1 MLASKAALAILRK
14 YLAWTC
20 WIALDYLRAGSAVAE
35 GKSCSSQRRS
45 QYNLCIDQRM
55 VAVVCLF
62 LSSFSSADNRLD
74 ALVNGT
80 DVTPPISGL
89 QITVIEDGE
98 VSSRFAMGLV
108 GDRNGRPTR
117 LNHNHKMRVA
127 SISKL
132 VVAIGVMRLAEQEK
146 VDLDADVSRY
156 LGWTL
161 RNPNHPAQII
171 TLRQLLS
178 HTSSIRDAGKYFIAA
193 GKGELR
199 DFFDPDSTLWSNG
212 AHWASKAEA
221 PGVYFEYA
229 NLNFGVI
236 AEVVER
242 VSARRFDQFMREEV
256 LRPLGLAADFNACE
270 VPRDELG
277 GALSKRFEGYKWQPE
292 RSWATQVDGAQRVCF
307 YGDAMLDD
315 PALFL
320 ASYELGSNA
329 TLFSPQGGLR
339 ASADDLATIM
349 QLLMNKGSLNGKQLL
364 TPTSVD
370 AMLKP
375 VWQLSSSSDN
385 GLSAGEAQPGGDS
398 DGLMTSYGL
407 SVHRIDMRAWGYE
420 KGPRYLVGHLGQAY
434 GVLSH
439 ALFDPFSGDGI
450 VTIVGGTGDKPDAN
464 AGHSPLYR
472 LEEELLHWWI
482 NHRENN
488 GMQAYADGE
497 SLLISKMVLAW

>member
-1 MLASKAALAILRK
+1 MLADILLRLSLRK
-14 YLAWTC
+14 YRVRGFL
-20 WIALDYLRAGSAVAE
+20 ISLNHLRAGTAVTEVAR
-35 GKSCSSQRRS
+35 CSSQRRS
-45 QYNLCIDQRM
+45 QSNLRIAHCL
-55 VAVVCLF
+55 AAAVCLF
-62 LSSFSSADNRLD
+62 LSPPSPADDRLD

-80 DVTPPISGL
+80 DVTPPMSGL
-89 QITVIEDGE
+89 QIAVIEDGE
-98 VSSRFAMGLV
+98 VSQRFAMGLV
-108 GDRNGRPTR
+108 GDRNGHPTR
-117 LNHNHKMRVA
+117 LNHNHKIRVA

-132 VVAIGVMRLAEQEK
+132 VVAIGVMRLIEQEK
-146 VDLDADVSRY
+146 VDLDADVSGY
-156 LGWTL
+156 LGWPL

-212 AHWASKAEA
+212 AHWAPAAEA

-236 AEVVER
+236 AEVIER

-277 GALSKRFEGYKWQPE
+277 GALSKRFEGYKWHPE
-292 RSWATQVDGAQRVCF
+292 RSWASQVDGAQRVCF

-315 PALFL
+315 PAAFL
-320 ASYELGSNA
+320 AGYGLGSNA

-339 ASADDLATIM
+339 ASADDLATIT
-349 QLLMNKGSLNGKQLL
+349 QLLINKGFLNGKQVL

-370 AMLKP
+370 AMLKS
-375 VWQLSSSSDN
+375 VWKLSYSLDN
-385 GLSAGEAQPGGDS
+385 GLSAGEAEPGGDA

-407 SVHRIDMRAWGYE
+407 SVHRIDMRAWGFE
-420 KGPRYLVGHLGQAY
+420 KGPRYLAGHLGQAY

-439 ALFDPFSGDGI
+439 ALFDPVSGDGI
-450 VTIVGGTGDKPDAN
+450 VTIVGGTGDNPDAN

-472 LEEELLHWWI
+472 LEEKLLHWWI
-482 NHRENN
+482 NHRDGNDKE
-488 GMQAYADGE
+488 AYADG
-497 SLLISKMVLAW
+497 VNTDN

>member
-1 MLASKAALAILRK
+1 MLASTAARAILRN
-14 YLAWTC
+14 YLAWSC
-20 WIALDYLRAGSAVAE
+20 WIAQDYLTAGCAVTDGE
-35 GKSCSSQRRS
+35 LCSSQRRS
-45 QYNLCIDQRM
+45 QSHLRIVQCM

-62 LSSFSSADNRLD
+62 LSSFSAADNRLD

-146 VDLDADVSRY
+146 VDLDADASEY

-212 AHWASKAEA
+212 AHWASEAEA

-236 AEVVER
+236 AEVIER

-307 YGDAMLDD
+307 YGDAVLDD
-315 PALFL
+315 PAAFL
-320 ASYELGSNA
+320 AGYELGSNA

-339 ASADDLATIM
+339 ASTDDLATIM
-349 QLLMNKGSLNGKQLL
+349 QLLINKGSLNGKQLL

-370 AMLKP
+370 AMLKS
-375 VWQLSSSSDN
+375 VWKLSSSSDN
-385 GLSAGEAQPGGDS
+385 GLSAGEAEPGGDA

-407 SVHRIDMRAWGYE
+407 SVHRIDMRAWGFE
-420 KGPRYLVGHLGQAY
+420 KGPRNLVGHLGQAY

-439 ALFDPFSGDGI
+439 ALFDPVSGDGI
-450 VTIVGGTGDKPDAN
+450 VTIAGGTGDKPDTN

-472 LEEELLHWWI
+472 LEEELLQWWI
-482 NHRENN
+482 NHRASN
-488 GMQAYADGE
+488 GREAYADG
-497 SLLISKMVLAW
+497 VNVDN

>member
-1 MLASKAALAILRK
+1 M
-14 YLAWTC
+14 
-20 WIALDYLRAGSAVAE
+20 IALDRLRAGSAMTE
-35 GKSCSSQRRS
+35 CEPRSSQRRLPS
-45 QYNLCIDQRM
+45 NLRIVQCM

-62 LSSFSSADNRLD
+62 LSSLSAADDRLH
-74 ALVNGT
+74 ALVSGT
-80 DVTPPISGL
+80 DVTPPVSGL
-89 QITVIEDGE
+89 QITVIENGE
-98 VSSRFAMGLV
+98 VSRRFAMGLV
-108 GDRNGRPTR
+108 GDPDGRPTR
-117 LNHNHKMRVA
+117 LNQNHKIRVA

-146 VDLDADVSRY
+146 VDLDADASEY
-156 LGWTL
+156 LGWAL

-212 AHWASKAEA
+212 AHWAPEAEA

-236 AEVVER
+236 AEVIER

-256 LRPLGLAADFNACE
+256 LRPLGLTADFSACE
-270 VPRDELG
+270 VPRAELG
-277 GALSKRFEGYKWQPE
+277 GALSKRFEGYKWHPE
-292 RSWATQVDGAQRVCF
+292 RSWVTQVDGAHRVCF

-315 PALFL
+315 PAVFL
-320 ASYELGSNA
+320 AGYQLGSNA

-349 QLLMNKGSLNGKQLL
+349 QLLINKGSLNGKQLL

-370 AMLKP
+370 GMLKP

-407 SVHRIDMRAWGYE
+407 SVHRVDMRAWGFQ

-439 ALFDPFSGDGI
+439 ALFDPVSGDGI

-472 LEEELLHWWI
+472 LEESLLHWWI
-482 NHRENN
+482 NHRES
-488 GMQAYADGE
+488 GGKEVTQPKIMALPVDKPFLQPP
-497 SLLISKMVLAW
+497 KT

>member
-1 MLASKAALAILRK
+1 M
-14 YLAWTC
+14 
-20 WIALDYLRAGSAVAE
+20 AGV
-35 GKSCSSQRRS
+35 
-45 QYNLCIDQRM
+45 I
-55 VAVVCLF
+55 CLF
-62 LSSFSSADNRLD
+62 LASLSAADDRLD
-74 ALVNGT
+74 TLVRGT
-80 DVTPPISGL
+80 DVTPTISGL
-89 QITVIEDGE
+89 QIAVIENGE
-98 VSSRFAMGLV
+98 VSRRFAMGLV

-132 VVAIGVMRLAEQEK
+132 VVAIGVMRLVEQEE
-146 VDLDADVSRY
+146 VDLDADVSGY

-161 RNPNHPAQII
+161 RNPNHPEQII
-171 TLRQLLS
+171 TLRQMLS

-199 DFFDPDSTLWSNG
+199 DFFDPDSTLWRDG
-212 AHWASKAEA
+212 AHWAPEAET

-236 AEVVER
+236 AEIIER
-242 VSARRFDQFMREEV
+242 VSARRFDHFMREEV

-292 RSWATQVDGAQRVCF
+292 RSWATQVDGQQRVCF
-307 YGDAMLDD
+307 YGDAMLDN
-315 PALFL
+315 PAAFL
-320 ASYELGSNA
+320 EGYDLGSNA

-349 QLLMNKGSLNGKQLL
+349 QLLINKGSLNGKQLL

-407 SVHRIDMRAWGYE
+407 SVHRIDMRAWGFE
-420 KGPRYLVGHLGQAY
+420 KGPRNLVGHLGQAY

-439 ALFDPFSGDGI
+439 ALFDPVSGDGI
-450 VTIVGGTGDKPDAN
+450 VAIVGGTGDKPDAN

-482 NHRENN
+482 NHRES
-488 GMQAYADGE
+488 GGKEVAQPK
-497 SLLISKMVLAW
+497 IMVLPVDKPFSQHPRT